1 MKIFARFRIPPAERI
16 LAEMLNDLRDLQRSA
31 RHVNGLNW
39 DLRDFV
45 SAYPRIEN
53 WTGAKIHAH
62 LRGLDVGPRRRDNIR
77 DSLVTLARFARRK
90 GYLPAEEKSEP
101 EKVRKI
107 KPGNDVV
114 TWSPAQAEIL
124 LEHVSE
130 KWLPCLAIG
139 LFAGLRKSEILRL
152 DWSAFKWQ
160 ENPPVIAVSG
170 KIARKIR
177 ISRLVPILPNLA
189 TWLEPYRDRLG
200 AIYPGNFKTNENA
213 FSDEMK
219 RIRNWSGLPRKYNAA
234 RHSFGSYRLAILKN
248 SAQVAEEMGNS
259 PRKVREN
266 YNDPKPE
273 SEAVRYF
280 SLSAHSAENVM
291 TMPLELRFG

>member
-1 MKIFARFRIPPAERI
+1 MIARLMLQPAQII
-16 LAEMLNDLRDLQRSA
+16 LDEMLDELRDLQRSD
-31 RHVNGLNW
+31 RHINGLRR
-39 DLRDFV
+39 DVRDFL
-45 SAYPRIEN
+45 AANPRIEK
-53 WTGAKIHAH
+53 WTVAAIIGY
-62 LRGLDVGPRRRDNIR
+62 LRELRVGPRRRDNIR
-77 DSLVTLARFARRK
+77 DSIVTLSRFARRHN
-90 GYLPAEEKSEP
+90 YLSWERLTEA

-114 TWSPAQAEIL
+114 TWSPAEAELL
-124 LEHVSE
+124 LEHISE

-152 DWSAFKWQ
+152 DWSAFKW
-160 ENPPVIAVSG
+160 EEIPPVIAVAR

-177 ISRLVPILPNLA
+177 ISRRVPILPNLGS
-189 TWLEPYRDRLG
+189 WLEPYRAWVG
-200 AIYPGNFKTNENA
+200 PIYPGNFKTNENA
-213 FSDEMK
+213 FSLEMK
-219 RIRNWSGLPRKYNAA
+219 RIRKRTGLTRKDNGC

-273 SEAVRYF
+273 AEAVRF
-280 SLSAHSAENVM
+280 FNLARPAKDNVVP
-291 TMPLELRFG
+291 MPLELEFG